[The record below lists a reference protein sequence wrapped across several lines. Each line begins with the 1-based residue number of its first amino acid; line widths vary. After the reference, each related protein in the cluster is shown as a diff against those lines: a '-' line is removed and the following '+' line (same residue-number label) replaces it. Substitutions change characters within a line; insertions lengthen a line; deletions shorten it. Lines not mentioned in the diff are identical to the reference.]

1 MEKTRIIRKKKGIVI
16 SDKAD
21 KTIVVAV
28 TDFKTHP
35 KYLKKYKSTKKYKVH
50 DEENKYKIGN
60 EVLFVECRPVSKDKK
75 WKVVEIESELSKDKS
90 GKKID

>member
-1 MEKTRIIRKKKGIVI
+1 MEKTRIIRKKKGIVV

-21 KTIVVAV
+21 KTIVVAI

-50 DEENKYKIGN
+50 DEENKYKVGDK
-60 EVLFVECRPVSKDKK
+60 VLFIECRPVSKDKK
-75 WKVVEIESELSKDKS
+75 WRVVEEESKKSEDK
-90 GKKID
+90 

>member
-1 MEKTRIIRKKKGIVI
+1 MEKTRIISKKTGVVV

-21 KTIVVAV
+21 KTIVVAI

-50 DEENKYKIGN
+50 DEKNQYKTGYK
-60 EVLFVECRPVSKDKK
+60 VDFVECRPISKDKK
-75 WKVVEIESELSKDKS
+75 WKVVEESSELV
-90 GKKID
+90 

>member
-1 MEKTRIIRKKKGIVI
+1 MEKNRIIRKKQGIVV

-35 KYLKKYKSTKKYKVH
+35 KYLKRFKSTKRYKVH
-50 DEENKYKIGN
+50 DEKNEYKTGDKIA
-60 EVLFVECRPVSKDKK
+60 FVECKPISKDKN
-75 WKVVEIESELSKDKS
+75 WKVVEVKNEEEKA
-90 GKKID
+90 

>member
-1 MEKTRIIRKKKGIVI
+1 MEKSRIIRKKQGIVI
-16 SDKAD
+16 SDKTD

-50 DEENKYKIGN
+50 DEDNKYKIGDK
-60 EVLFVECRPVSKDKK
+60 VSFVECRPMSKDKK
-75 WKVVEIESELSKDKS
+75 WKIVEDNSNSEKKESN
-90 GKKID
+90 